1 MSRSKATNR
10 SRYYHFSLSR
20 NEALRKS
27 PSLLSRLIS
36 WKSNSLIGADRPRL
50 FVEGRQADSAGAP
63 KPFPPDDSPGRE
75 GTLEGHP
82 PYPKGARKRSPSAR
96 TAPGCSRRAPPRSRS
111 RDGQP
116 GRRTGPPEDSG
127 RSGAARA
134 PARTPGSQP
143 RRCAPQGTRDAPAPR
158 TAPPPGRRPPEAEA
172 GWRTY
177 LGGGPQRSLRPVT
190 PQGGRGQLPAVEHGR
205 RHF

>member
-36 WKSNSLIGADRPRL
+36 WKSNSLTGADRPRL

-63 KPFPPDDSPGRE
+63 KPFPQDDSPGRE

-82 PYPKGARKRSPSAR
+82 PYPKEARKRSPSAR

-116 GRRTGPPEDSG
+116 GRRTGPPEETRVG
-127 RSGAARA
+127 AELPERRLALLARSLVAAPHKA
-134 PARTPGSQP
+134 PGTCQHRGQP
-143 RRCAPQGTRDAPAPR
+143 RRRAADLPR
-158 TAPPPGRRPPEAEA
+158 LKRA
-172 GWRTY
+172 
-177 LGGGPQRSLRPVT
+177 GGPTWAAARSVDC
-190 PQGGRGQLPAVEHGR
+190 GR
-205 RHF
+205 